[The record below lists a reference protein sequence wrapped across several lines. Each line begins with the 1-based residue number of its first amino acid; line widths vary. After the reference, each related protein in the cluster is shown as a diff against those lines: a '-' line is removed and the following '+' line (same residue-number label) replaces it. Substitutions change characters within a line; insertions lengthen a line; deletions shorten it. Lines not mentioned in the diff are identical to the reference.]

1 MTTKPTDTQ
10 FSIRICGITYE
21 DAETL
26 CGDKFAAAVKNW
38 EDLHDD
44 DSEVVIAVPVED
56 GVIEIP
62 VRHIDDLIELLAEIK
77 DADDWAG
84 IHCWDVSL
92 HATRLMPTYSL
103 GASLSDTGCSMIF
116 RPEKPAIDA
125 VSEALSSMQS
135 AMVGLQQAACL
146 LEPKP

>member
-1 MTTKPTDTQ
+1 MTQKPTETQ
-10 FSIRICGITYE
+10 FSVRIHGITYE
-21 DAETL
+21 DAVTL
-26 CGDKFAAAVKNW
+26 CGDKHRKSANDW
-38 EDLHDD
+38 CDEDGNGDS
-44 DSEVVIAVPVED
+44 DSEED
-56 GVIEIP
+56 GAIEIP

-77 DADDWAG
+77 NADDWAG

-103 GASLSDTGCSMIF
+103 GASLTDTGCSMIF
-116 RPEKPAIDA
+116 RPERPAIDA

>member
-1 MTTKPTDTQ
+1 MTEKPTYAQ

-21 DAETL
+21 DAVTL
-26 CGDKFAAAVKNW
+26 CGQTFAAAAKNW
-38 EDLHDD
+38 CDDDGDD
-44 DSEVVIAVPVED
+44 DSEED
-56 GVIEIP
+56 GVVEIP

-77 DADDWAG
+77 NADDWAG

-103 GASLSDTGCSMIF
+103 GASLTDTGCSMIF

-146 LEPKP
+146 LEPKQ

>member
-10 FSIRICGITYE
+10 FSVRICGITYE
-21 DAETL
+21 DAVTL
-26 CGDKFAAAVKNW
+26 CGQTFAAAAKNW

-44 DSEVVIAVPVED
+44 DSEED

-77 DADDWAG
+77 NADDWDG

-103 GASLSDTGCSMIF
+103 GASLTDTGCSMIF
-116 RPEKPAIDA
+116 RPKRPAVDA
-125 VSEALSSMQS
+125 VSKALSCMLS
-135 AMVGLQQAACL
+135 AMADLQVAASV
-146 LEPKP
+146 LEAKQ

>member
-1 MTTKPTDTQ
+1 MTEKPTYAQ

-21 DAETL
+21 DAVTL
-26 CGDKFAAAVKNW
+26 CGQTFAAAAKNW
-38 EDLHDD
+38 CDD
-44 DSEVVIAVPVED
+44 DGDDNSEED

-62 VRHIDDLIELLAEIK
+62 VRHIDDLIEILAEIK
-77 DADDWAG
+77 NADDWAG
-84 IHCWDVSL
+84 IHGWDVSL

-103 GASLSDTGCSMIF
+103 GASLTDTGCSMIF
-116 RPEKPAIDA
+116 RPEQPAIDA

-146 LEPKP
+146 LEPKQ

>member
-1 MTTKPTDTQ
+1 MTQKPTETQ
-10 FSIRICGITYE
+10 FCVRICGITYE

-44 DSEVVIAVPVED
+44 DSEED
-56 GVIEIP
+56 GIIEIP
-62 VRHIDDLIELLAEIK
+62 IKHIDDLIELFAEIK
-77 DADDWAG
+77 NADDWAG

-103 GASLSDTGCSMIF
+103 GASLTDTGCSMIF
-116 RPEKPAIDA
+116 RPERPAVDA
-125 VSEALSSMQS
+125 VNKALSQMLS
-135 AMVGLQQAACL
+135 AMADLQAAASML
-146 LEPKP
+146 DPKK

>member
-1 MTTKPTDTQ
+1 MTQNPADTQ
-10 FSIRICGITYE
+10 FSIRICGITCE
-21 DAETL
+21 DAVTL
-26 CGDKFAAAVKNW
+26 CGHNFAAATKNW
-38 EDLHDD
+38 CDYDD
-44 DSEVVIAVPVED
+44 DED
-56 GVIEIP
+56 SKENGTIEIP

-77 DADDWAG
+77 NADDWAG

-103 GASLSDTGCSMIF
+103 GASLTDTGCSMIF

-146 LEPKP
+146 LEPNQ

>member
-1 MTTKPTDTQ
+1 MTQKPTETQ
-10 FSIRICGITYE
+10 FSVRICGITYE
-21 DAETL
+21 DAVTL
-26 CGDKFAAAVKNW
+26 CGHTFAAAAKNW
-38 EDLHDD
+38 CDD
-44 DSEVVIAVPVED
+44 DGDSDSEED

-146 LEPKP
+146 LEPQQ

>member
-1 MTTKPTDTQ
+1 MTQKPTETQ

-21 DAETL
+21 DAVTL
-26 CGDKFAAAVKNW
+26 CGQTFAAAAKNW
-38 EDLHDD
+38 CDEDGDGD
-44 DSEVVIAVPVED
+44 GEED
-56 GVIEIP
+56 GVVEIP
-62 VRHIDDLIELLAEIK
+62 VRHIEDLIELLAEIK

-84 IHCWDVSL
+84 IHCWDISL

-103 GASLSDTGCSMIF
+103 GASLTDTGCSMIF

-125 VSEALSSMQS
+125 VSEALSSMQA

-146 LEPKP
+146 LEPKQ

>member
-1 MTTKPTDTQ
+1 MTQKPTETQ
-10 FSIRICGITYE
+10 FSVRICGITYE

-26 CGDKFAAAVKNW
+26 CGDKFAAAAKNW
-38 EDLHDD
+38 CDDDGDD
-44 DSEVVIAVPVED
+44 DSEED
-56 GVIEIP
+56 GIIEIP

-77 DADDWAG
+77 NADDWAG

-116 RPEKPAIDA
+116 RPERPAIDA
-125 VSEALSSMQS
+125 VSEALSRMLS
-135 AMVGLQQAACL
+135 AMADLQVAASA
-146 LEPKP
+146 LEPKQ

>member
-1 MTTKPTDTQ
+1 MTQKPTETQ
-10 FSIRICGITYE
+10 FSVRICGITYE

-38 EDLHDD
+38 CDD
-44 DSEVVIAVPVED
+44 DGNSDTEED
-56 GVIEIP
+56 GTIEIP

-77 DADDWAG
+77 AADDWAG

-103 GASLSDTGCSMIF
+103 GASLTDTGCSMIF
-116 RPEKPAIDA
+116 RPERPAVDA
-125 VSEALSSMQS
+125 VSKALSRMMS
-135 AMVGLQQAACL
+135 AMADLQVAASV
-146 LEPKP
+146 LEPKQ

>member
-1 MTTKPTDTQ
+1 MTEKPTYAQ

-21 DAETL
+21 DAVTL
-26 CGDKFAAAVKNW
+26 CGDKHRKAANDW
-38 EDLHDD
+38 CDD
-44 DSEVVIAVPVED
+44 DGDSDSEED
-56 GVIEIP
+56 GTIEIP
-62 VRHIDDLIELLAEIK
+62 VRHIDDLIEILADIK
-77 DADDWAG
+77 NADDWAG

-116 RPEKPAIDA
+116 QPERPAVDA
-125 VSEALSSMQS
+125 VSKALSQMLS
-135 AMVGLQQAACL
+135 AMADLQVAASV

>member
-1 MTTKPTDTQ
+1 MTQNPIETQ
-10 FSIRICGITYE
+10 FSIRISGITYE
-21 DAETL
+21 DAVTL
-26 CGDKFAAAVKNW
+26 CGHTFAAAAKNW
-38 EDLHDD
+38 CDD
-44 DSEVVIAVPVED
+44 DGDSDSEET

-77 DADDWAG
+77 NADDWAG

-125 VSEALSSMQS
+125 VSEALSSMQA

-146 LEPKP
+146 LEPQQ